1 MQVIS
6 KEFLIKK
13 NITLAPGKYLWKLI
27 SLGFGIILISW
38 LLLQLEWAE
47 TIDIIRNVPLSFLM
61 LGFVCYGFSFY
72 FRARRFRILLPPD
85 KQIDDLFPIV
95 LIHYTALN
103 IIPARLGELSYIY
116 LLKKVNAISPG
127 SSLSSLFMAR
137 VFDQIAISVLFFLSS
152 FFAPFPTQRLKIVYM
167 GIGGILMMAIAL
179 LIVIL
184 IYQESSLRWLQRLL
198 IKFNLQRYHII
209 QRVIKET
216 EQAAN
221 TFTYLHSKKTLLR
234 ISGYSFLIW
243 LSIFS
248 VNYLLLTAFGVQL
261 SFVTILLVSTLI
273 IFLGMFPLQLL
284 GGVGIRETTWV
295 FLVGSLGISKNTA
308 IVSGFG
314 AHIVTT
320 LYLFVF
326 GIYGL
331 WRLRKA
337 LK

>member
-6 KEFLIKK
+6 KDAFLKK
-13 NITLAPGKYLWKLI
+13 NMAIAPGKYLWKLI

-38 LLLQLEWAE
+38 LLLQLEWTE
-47 TIDIIRNVPLSFLM
+47 TVEIIRNVPFSLLL
-61 LGFVCYGFSFY
+61 LGFVCYGLSFY
-72 FRARRFRILLPPD
+72 FRAQRFRILLPPGTP
-85 KQIDDLFPIV
+85 IDHLFPIV

-116 LLKKVNAISPG
+116 LLKKVNAVSPG
-127 SSLSSLFMAR
+127 CSLSSLLLAR

-152 FFAPFPTQRLKIVYM
+152 LVTPFPTQRLKVLYM
-167 GIGGILMMAIAL
+167 SIGAMLMMTIAGLLGIL
-179 LIVIL
+179 V
-184 IYQESSLRWLQRLL
+184 YQESSVYWLQRLCV
-198 IKFNLQRYHII
+198 KFNLQRYPII
-209 QRVIKET
+209 QRVLKEF
-216 EQAAN
+216 EQATN
-221 TFTYLHSKKTLLR
+221 TFAHLHDKRTLLS

-248 VNYLLLTAFGVQL
+248 VNYLLLTAFGVPL
-261 SFVTILLVSTLI
+261 SFASILLVSTLI
-273 IFLGMFPLQLL
+273 IFLGMLPLQLV

-295 FLVGSLGISKNTA
+295 LLVSSLGVSQNTA

-314 AHIVTT
+314 THIVTT
-320 LYLFVF
+320 LSLFFF
-326 GIYGL
+326 GVYGL